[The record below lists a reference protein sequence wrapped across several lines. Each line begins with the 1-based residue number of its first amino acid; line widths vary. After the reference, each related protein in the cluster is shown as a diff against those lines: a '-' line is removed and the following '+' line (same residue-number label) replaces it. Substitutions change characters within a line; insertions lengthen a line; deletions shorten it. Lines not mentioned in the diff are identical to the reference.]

1 MAPLLVSLKEA
12 ADLMGISLR
21 HLLNLIDAGEIRT
34 IKLGR
39 RRMVPVAALEE
50 LIAQRLEAV

>member
-50 LIAQRLEAV
+50 LIAQRLEAC